1 MENTQIQT
9 MLDSAAQEA
18 AIQRPQPQPDDTELR
33 LRAKELITQA
43 RTIQEITRVDV
54 FSVYNTDVEVRSR
67 ILSGEMDFIDLYR
80 QMKPAHQPPA
90 PVRSANGGMGSVNI
104 SGMNDDQFARLNDL
118 LSKGGKVSMA

>member
-9 MLDSAAQEA
+9 MLDTAAQEA
-18 AIQRPQPQPDDTELR
+18 AAQPQPQADDTQLR
-33 LRAKELITQA
+33 LRARELITQA

-54 FSVYNTDVEVRSR
+54 FAVYNTDMEVRSR

-80 QMKPAHQPPA
+80 QMKPVQQPPA
-90 PVRSANGGMGSVNI
+90 PMRSANGGVGSVNI

-118 LSKGGKVSMA
+118 LSKGGKVVMG

>member
-80 QMKPAHQPPA
+80 QMKPAQQPPA
-90 PVRSANGGMGSVNI
+90 TVRSVNGGMGSVNI
-104 SGMNDDQFARLNDL
+104 SGMNDDQFARLNVL
-118 LSKGGKVSMA
+118 LTKGGKVSMA

>member
-43 RTIQEITRVDV
+43 RTIQAVTGVDVLSVYSTDAEVRTRVL
-54 FSVYNTDVEVRSR
+54 N
-67 ILSGEMDFIDLYR
+67 GEMDFIDLYR
-80 QMKPAHQPPA
+80 QMKPAQQPPA

>member
-9 MLDSAAQEA
+9 MLDSAAQQAQA
-18 AIQRPQPQPDDTELR
+18 AQPQPQADDIELR

-54 FSVYNTDVEVRSR
+54 LAVYNTDMEVRSR
-67 ILSGEMDFIDLYR
+67 ILSGDMDFIALYK
-80 QMKPAHQPPA
+80 QMKPAQQPPA
-90 PVRSANGGMGSVNI
+90 PVRTANGGVGDVNI

-118 LSKGGKVSMA
+118 LSRGGKVAMA

>member
-80 QMKPAHQPPA
+80 QMKPAQQPPA

-104 SGMNDDQFARLNDL
+104 SGMYDDQFARLNDL